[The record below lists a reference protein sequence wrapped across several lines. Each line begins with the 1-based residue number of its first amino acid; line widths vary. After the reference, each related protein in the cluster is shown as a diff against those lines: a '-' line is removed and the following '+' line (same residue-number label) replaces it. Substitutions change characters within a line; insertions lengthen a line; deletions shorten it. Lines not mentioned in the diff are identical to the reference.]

1 MHDPLIP
8 RVPDDWTVRA
18 FSDPHGVA
26 SGLEAALVRA
36 GLLDEDL
43 RWSHPREPRWWDPAT
58 TSTGGLDS
66 PRVVALLRRRGN
78 PQLPP
83 GARLMVTLVERAGEM
98 ALDAARRVVVATG
111 HAPDRRRG

>member
-1 MHDPLIP
+1 MVAPP
-8 RVPDDWTVRA
+8 RT
-18 FSDPHGVA
+18 
-26 SGLEAALVRA
+26 ALV
-36 GLLDEDL
+36 GSGDYLD
-43 RWSHPREPRWWDPAT
+43 R
-58 TSTGGLDS
+58 GLDS

-98 ALDAARRVVVATG
+98 ALNAARRVVVATG